1 MTMASSE
8 AVSGDDYSI
17 HNTLPQHYTTKKRIL
32 EDNEQ
37 QQQQQQNE
45 EGNDNNNNEEIIKDY
60 SIHTCSP
67 PSPQIKSYFNPSTNK
82 TLYCKVNVTVHEI
95 GILFNYEINHA
106 RGVQWEDAIIY
117 GIDYDN
123 EEKDDGNWYEKTKQ
137 KTSNFFSNLFGK
149 DDDDEDGEEEGEEDN
164 GNEEEGD
171 DEDASEEEPA
181 AAEASSAGGGGRNAQ
196 NLIDLEKN
204 IMNQIWKT
212 LLKEDNNAMTWD
224 WQLPE
229 DGHQRNCA
237 GLLIEEEEDADGVEV
252 DEEAE
257 DGNRRLVSIEK
268 WMDEEIILGMREL
281 RQCTDGARSLEGD
294 DGKEAGGG
302 DILDTVPEDV
312 LDTVDTAFVDT
323 ASVDADT
330 ADTADTNDETTST
343 VTTAAV
349 RPGPKT
355 KLLGLT
361 YEPLDYVNP
370 NGCSIPSRTCTS
382 INGQISA
389 AYSGTNEY
397 GVISTVIDQLRTGME
412 NSSFLTRGDLLPPNH
427 PALHLEFVGSGGTF
441 AVSGSG
447 MSITLNTAR
456 GTQPPQEEEETPPED
471 DLSKYGILFV
481 CLVAVLGAG
490 FLAATYVRY
499 KKRKRRKGYYDEGVE
514 MTEEEYEANLAMTR
528 KTEMVEEGST
538 MKKEMGKKE
547 EGDGMER
554 GTQSGLVVPSL
565 SGADKENEDDHH
577 DDSDDNDDD
586 VIHPS
591 DSIIDQVELAEHSM
605 DYGDDVEI
613 SLTPGSKTY

>member
-1 MTMASSE
+1 ME
-8 AVSGDDYSI
+8 
-17 HNTLPQHYTTKKRIL
+17 
-32 EDNEQ
+32 
-37 QQQQQQNE
+37 
-45 EGNDNNNNEEIIKDY
+45 DY

-164 GNEEEGD
+164 ENEEEGD

-212 LLKEDNNAMTWD
+212 LLKEENKAMTWD

-229 DGHQRNCA
+229 DGQQRNCA

-268 WMDEEIILGMREL
+268 WMDEEIVRGMREL

-312 LDTVDTAFVDT
+312 LDTVDTASVDT
-323 ASVDADT
+323 AEVDADT
-330 ADTADTNDETTST
+330 ADTNDMTTST

-514 MTEEEYEANLAMTR
+514 MTEEEYEANLAMMR

-554 GTQSGLVVPSL
+554 GTMSGLVVPSL

>member
-1 MTMASSE
+1 MT
-8 AVSGDDYSI
+8 
-17 HNTLPQHYTTKKRIL
+17 
-32 EDNEQ
+32 
-37 QQQQQQNE
+37 
-45 EGNDNNNNEEIIKDY
+45 
-60 SIHTCSP
+60 
-67 PSPQIKSYFNPSTNK
+67 
-82 TLYCKVNVTVHEI
+82 YCK
-95 GILFNYEINHA
+95 
-106 RGVQWEDAIIY
+106 
-117 GIDYDN
+117 
-123 EEKDDGNWYEKTKQ
+123 
-137 KTSNFFSNLFGK
+137 
-149 DDDDEDGEEEGEEDN
+149 
-164 GNEEEGD
+164 
-171 DEDASEEEPA
+171 
-181 AAEASSAGGGGRNAQ
+181 
-196 NLIDLEKN
+196 
-204 IMNQIWKT
+204 
-212 LLKEDNNAMTWD
+212 
-224 WQLPE
+224 
-229 DGHQRNCA
+229 
-237 GLLIEEEEDADGVEV
+237 
-252 DEEAE
+252 
-257 DGNRRLVSIEK
+257 
-268 WMDEEIILGMREL
+268 
-281 RQCTDGARSLEGD
+281 
-294 DGKEAGGG
+294 
-302 DILDTVPEDV
+302 
-312 LDTVDTAFVDT
+312 
-323 ASVDADT
+323 
-330 ADTADTNDETTST
+330 
-343 VTTAAV
+343 
-349 RPGPKT
+349 
-355 KLLGLT
+355 
-361 YEPLDYVNP
+361 
-370 NGCSIPSRTCTS
+370 GCSIPSRTCTS

-412 NSSFLTRGDLLPPNH
+412 NGNFLTRGDLLPPDH

-490 FLAATYVRY
+490 FLAAMYVRY

-554 GTQSGLVVPSL
+554 GTMSGLVVPSL